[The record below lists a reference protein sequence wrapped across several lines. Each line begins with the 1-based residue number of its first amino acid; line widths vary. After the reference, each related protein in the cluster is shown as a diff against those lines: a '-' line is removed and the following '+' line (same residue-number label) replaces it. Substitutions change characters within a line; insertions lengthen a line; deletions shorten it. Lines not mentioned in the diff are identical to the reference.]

1 METVDLMR
9 VIRWQGF
16 CFLLDD
22 LSVVFIQ
29 WHALLQDGE
38 VDFKHPRG
46 DGAREPSGEG
56 HGLSAWWQ
64 VPPIPAAPF
73 PPHLPFMP
81 TSQHFLSLSNA
92 GCMEGEFGGNPFSS
106 SDWLWFFSKLTGN
119 LLLWNLGVLV
129 FFASLLWI
137 NTELACVG

>member
-29 WHALLQDGE
+29 WHALLQDE

-64 VPPIPAAPF
+64 VPAIPAAPF

-81 TSQHFLSLSNA
+81 TSQHFLSLFVK
-92 GCMEGEFGGNPFSS
+92 CWVYGGRVWGKPLLQLRLALVLFKT
-106 SDWLWFFSKLTGN
+106 DWKFAPLELR
-119 LLLWNLGVLV
+119 V
-129 FFASLLWI
+129 FFFFLLPFCESTQ
-137 NTELACVG
+137 N